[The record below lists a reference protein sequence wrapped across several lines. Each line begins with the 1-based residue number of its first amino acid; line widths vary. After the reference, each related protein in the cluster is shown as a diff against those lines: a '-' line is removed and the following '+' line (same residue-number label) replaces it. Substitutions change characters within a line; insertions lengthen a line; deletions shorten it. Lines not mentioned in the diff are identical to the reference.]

1 MTDLADDPIE
11 GARVPDASEPD
22 GGDSGPA
29 PAAGPSKSA
38 GDELDELLSQW
49 REPDRKPAQS
59 DVSAE
64 APAPSAPLP
73 DPRGFSDDDFMALAM
88 QADAQRVLTSELLQR
103 QQVEDWRRLESA
115 DIEAVLREAETQL
128 EGMTVPPGFAKRWLW
143 SEYAANP
150 ELKQAWDHRY
160 SSEEAKQRAH
170 QTVRQAFKR
179 MRAEAKMAPDPAATE
194 DREAVTAAVRG
205 ASTRVPEAK
214 APDFRGMS
222 NSEYREAV
230 RKSYGFTP
238 DI

>member
-1 MTDLADDPIE
+1 MTDLADDPTE
-11 GARVPDASEPD
+11 GAGLPDSVQPD
-22 GGDSGPA
+22 GGGSVPA

-59 DVSAE
+59 EPAG
-64 APAPSAPLP
+64 APAASAPLP

-115 DIEAVLREAETQL
+115 DSEAVLREAETQL

-170 QTVRQAFKR
+170 HTVRQAFKR

-194 DREAVTAAVRG
+194 DRLLVTAAVRG